1 MCLLC
6 RIPNGSGFF
15 SIVNVA
21 TYLPLSVGVNDEWL
35 YDEGQ
40 RIINAKD
47 TNMAV
52 TRGDNQSDGVGLIMQ
67 SKNESNQQKF
77 TGEPASAK

>member
-1 MCLLC
+1 M
-6 RIPNGSGFF
+6 
-15 SIVNVA
+15 
-21 TYLPLSVGVNDEWL
+21 NDEWL

-52 TRGDNQSDGVGLIMQ
+52 TRGDNQADGVGLIMQ
-67 SKNESNQQKF
+67 YKNESNQQKF
-77 TGEPASAK
+77 TGEPAGAK